1 MVKRSRNWV
10 LTINYKET
18 TPTTNDELLELIK
31 SIAGIAYTA
40 FQLEQGDEGTF
51 HHQVYISFA
60 NAKSFDT
67 IKKHFPTAHIEA
79 MQGTPE
85 QASLYC
91 SKEDTRVGDNV
102 TWGELPIQGQRND
115 LEDIYGMLQEGSSFG
130 EIREKYPS
138 QYMRYRDKIH
148 VIKQEL
154 LEEKFQFIFRKLEV
168 IYMSDRTGVG
178 KTRYILEK
186 YGYENVYRISNYRN
200 PFDLYLGQNV
210 IVFEE
215 FRSSLPIEQML
226 HFLDGYPLRLP
237 ARYSDRVAC
246 YQIVYVVSNW
256 DFEQQYEHVQADY
269 WKTFEAFKRRFTF
282 IGNLE
287 AVKKYNETKDLPY

>member
-1 MVKRSRNWV
+1 VIHARFESPQDILHSR
-10 LTINYKET
+10 
-18 TPTTNDELLELIK
+18 
-31 SIAGIAYTA
+31 
-40 FQLEQGDEGTF
+40 
-51 HHQVYISFA
+51 
-60 NAKSFDT
+60 
-67 IKKHFPTAHIEA
+67 
-79 MQGTPE
+79 
-85 QASLYC
+85 
-91 SKEDTRVGDNV
+91 
-102 TWGELPIQGQRND
+102 
-115 LEDIYGMLQEGSSFG
+115 SFG